1 MAKESLSDTPR
12 NELPPGFVELRCV
25 PSGSVWH
32 VRADSIA
39 AYGPEE
45 RNVIDQLVGCPVQL
59 RGQPRSESMLVDS
72 SVRQIAQMCIAA
84 EKACASI
91 APVAPGSAA
100 INHWDVWSF
109 PSSRESRDDCPAR
122 HEAIAPGSW
131 CSKCGERRPLL

>member
-1 MAKESLSDTPR
+1 MAS
-12 NELPPGFVELRCV
+12 ELPAGFIELRCV

-59 RGQPRSESMLVDS
+59 RGQPRNESMLVDS

-84 EKACASI
+84 EKACAPSPSPSTETASI
-91 APVAPGSAA
+91 AIGAP
-100 INHWDVWSF
+100 
-109 PSSRESRDDCPAR
+109 
-122 HEAIAPGSW
+122 
-131 CSKCGERRPLL
+131 